1 MCINVGHTQESHR
14 GGGVC
19 PEAGVKLELELELE
33 SSAVQWPEPNLVS
46 TYVACVGNKLF
57 IRVCL
62 LLCFQLLG
70 HIIYFIVFSYFCFLV
85 LCVLFLL
92 PSARFSAVC
101 CLSSAFCFPI
111 FIKQQNI
118 YLLCLKRDETKQNL
132 IALCLLTNCIVRRLE
147 PASPLNLSLSLLFFA
162 KFQLKCTRFA
172 VKETTEK
179 VLHYHFD
186 CLQSFVAITFA
197 RVASKFHHFK
207 HCNIALCS
215 L

>member
-1 MCINVGHTQESHR
+1 MWDTHR
-14 GGGVC
+14 SLTGGVGVC
-19 PEAGVKLELELELE
+19 PEAGVKLELELELELE

-70 HIIYFIVFSYFCFLV
+70 HIIYFIVFSYFCFLL

-147 PASPLNLSLSLLFFA
+147 PASMLPSLSLPPLSLAPLLCRVSIKMHSLCCERNDWESSSLSFRLFA
-162 KFQLKCTRFA
+162 KFCGNYICSSRIKIS
-172 VKETTEK
+172 
-179 VLHYHFD
+179 
-186 CLQSFVAITFA
+186 SF
-197 RVASKFHHFK
+197 
-207 HCNIALCS
+207 
-215 L
+215 

>member
-1 MCINVGHTQESHR
+1 M
-14 GGGVC
+14 
-19 PEAGVKLELELELE
+19 PFA
-33 SSAVQWPEPNLVS
+33 
-46 TYVACVGNKLF
+46 
-57 IRVCL
+57 
-62 LLCFQLLG
+62 
-70 HIIYFIVFSYFCFLV
+70 
-85 LCVLFLL
+85 LL
-92 PSARFSAVC
+92 PAFGAYYIFYCIFVFLFSSSLRFVFVGFCSLLC

-118 YLLCLKRDETKQNL
+118 YLLRLKRNETKQNL

-162 KFQLKCTRFA
+162 EFQLKCTRFA

-215 L
+215 LSPH

>member
-1 MCINVGHTQESHR
+1 MWDTHR
-14 GGGVC
+14 SPTGGVGVR

-62 LLCFQLLG
+62 LLCFQFLG
-70 HIIYFIVFSYFCFLV
+70 HIIYFIVFSYFCFLL

-101 CLSSAFCFPI
+101 LSAFCFPI

-118 YLLCLKRDETKQNL
+118 YLLRLKRDETKQNL

-147 PASPLNLSLSLLFFA
+147 PASMLPSLSLPLP
-162 KFQLKCTRFA
+162 L
-172 VKETTEK
+172 
-179 VLHYHFD
+179 
-186 CLQSFVAITFA
+186 
-197 RVASKFHHFK
+197 
-207 HCNIALCS
+207 S